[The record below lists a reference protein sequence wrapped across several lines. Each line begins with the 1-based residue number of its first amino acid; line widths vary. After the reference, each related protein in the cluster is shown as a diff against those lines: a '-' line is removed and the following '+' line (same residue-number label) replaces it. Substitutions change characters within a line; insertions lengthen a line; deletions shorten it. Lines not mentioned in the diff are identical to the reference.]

1 MKTRVFKKTNKQTC
15 SPTHPGHWGT
25 AFTGQI
31 EKVWWKMMQLQF
43 YNLQHLIVN
52 QKKLKYTNL
61 PSKRA
66 VLQVSWRSLYSM
78 LSLLKLFLI
87 SKTQLMP
94 KASKRLFTK
103 SYYISSILKWILLIF
118 CKIKNIFMH
127 FKFIY
132 PIWDIISKTCYYIPF
147 GRLVQTWWTFRKY
160 AVREI
165 FKCKHIV
172 SI

>member
-52 QKKLKYTNL
+52 QKNLTKYTNL

-66 VLQVSWRSLYSM
+66 VLQVLWRSLYSM

-103 SYYISSILKWILLIF
+103 SYYISSILKWIWLIF

-127 FKFIY
+127 FKFI
-132 PIWDIISKTCYYIPF
+132 SHLGYYIQDM
-147 GRLVQTWWTFRKY
+147 LLY
-160 AVREI
+160 
-165 FKCKHIV
+165 
-172 SI
+172 SIWKIGPNLMNI